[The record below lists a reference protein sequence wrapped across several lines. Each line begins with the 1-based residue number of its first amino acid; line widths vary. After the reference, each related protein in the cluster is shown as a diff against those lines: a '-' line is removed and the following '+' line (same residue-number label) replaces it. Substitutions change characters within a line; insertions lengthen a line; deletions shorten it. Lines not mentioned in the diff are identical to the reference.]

1 MGYAESRVIETGGL
15 YDPFL
20 FLYSNSLYR
29 NYNVNKIYKEES
41 MLAELFVVS
50 IVGGTGA
57 LTALMKS
64 KYKKFTIIMIG
75 AVILTGFFLL
85 KME

>member
-1 MGYAESRVIETGGL
+1 
-15 YDPFL
+15 
-20 FLYSNSLYR
+20 
-29 NYNVNKIYKEES
+29 